1 MAKVSDILK
10 NFRKAAGSFS
20 VKDSPIANRKGTID
34 TGCYAIN
41 RIISGSIYEGIPE
54 GCIIDIFGESQS
66 GKSWLAANIIVNA
79 FKKNGYERVFYFD
92 SEGGA
97 LFKYMESRGIDLDL
111 VEHVPVHSTEDCKV
125 KMVQLYS
132 MLADAMKAHYDDP
145 ANNEAPKVLCVLD
158 SFGMLESDK
167 VLADADKGKTAMD
180 MGANAR
186 AKNSMLK
193 AISMRVIESGC
204 GLVIINQIY
213 RNPGQLFPSK
223 ILDQPG
229 GETLKFLSEV
239 QLQMSKLLIK
249 ANDDD
254 YTTGLDSD
262 EQSVG
267 FFKGNRIKAFAAK
280 NRVGIPYFEAEMFI
294 DFVNGIAK
302 YDGLIEAAESM
313 GYIEKVRGGYIV
325 PSYSD
330 KRVSFK
336 DLVSKDE
343 IWDTFIKEFDEKS
356 RKLLTY
362 SNGITTAIDELEAST
377 EKKQKRGKQL
387 IVE

>member
-10 NFRKAAGSFS
+10 DFRKAAGSFS
-20 VKDSPIANRKGTID
+20 AAESPLAKITGTID

-54 GCIIDIFGESQS
+54 GRVIDIYGESQS

-79 FKKNGYERVFYFD
+79 LMKNGYKQIFYFD

-97 LFKYMESRGIDLDL
+97 LFDYIKAKGVDLNQI
-111 VEHVPVHSTEDCKV
+111 EHIPVHSSEDCKV
-125 KMVQLYS
+125 KMVYLYDK
-132 MLADAMKAHYDDP
+132 LAEMAKAHYADP
-145 ANNEAPKVLCVLD
+145 ENNEMPRALCVLD
-158 SFGMLESDK
+158 SFGMLASDK
-167 VLADADKGKTAMD
+167 DVADADKGKTTVD
-180 MGANAR
+180 MGINTR
-186 AKNSMLK
+186 VKNSMMM
-193 AISMRVIESGC
+193 AVSMRVVESNC
-204 GLVIINQIY
+204 ALVVINQIY

-223 ILDQPG
+223 IIEQPG
-229 GETLKFLSEV
+229 GERLKFVSTV

-254 YTTGLDSD
+254 YTTGADSED
-262 EQSVG
+262 RPVG
-267 FFKGNRIKAFAAK
+267 FFKGNRVRAFAAK

-294 DFVNGIAK
+294 DFIHGIAK

-313 GYIEKVRGGYIV
+313 GYIEKVRGGYLV

-343 IWDTFIKEFDEKS
+343 IWDTFIKDFDEKS
-356 RKLLTY
+356 KKQLTY
-362 SNGITTAIDELEAST
+362 SNGITAAIDEIEAST
-377 EKKQKRGKQL
+377 EKKPKRGKQL